1 MSNYLAEKVM
11 DFFVT
16 SLYFYLLLSYFCN
29 SLYDIPTVRLVVYV
43 FNYKSYICMVFIE
56 KKINIGEMINC
67 IVDVNIKTIFCV
79 IIDISIKTKSRIIT
93 EFKRKKN

>member
-1 MSNYLAEKVM
+1 
-11 DFFVT
+11 
-16 SLYFYLLLSYFCN
+16 
-29 SLYDIPTVRLVVYV
+29 
-43 FNYKSYICMVFIE
+43 MVFIE

-93 EFKRKKN
+93 EFKKNESKKKSHVIISCKTYLKNILFNIHVYRNRMYVCKIGFSNSIF